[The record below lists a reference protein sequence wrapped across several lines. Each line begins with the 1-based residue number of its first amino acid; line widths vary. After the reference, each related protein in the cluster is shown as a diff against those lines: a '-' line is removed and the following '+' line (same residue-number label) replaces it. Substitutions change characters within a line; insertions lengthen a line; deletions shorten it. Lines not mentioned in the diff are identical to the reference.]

1 MDDPRVKIDPMLRTV
16 SCSLAVLLAVA
27 VSADAQ
33 NAPTLGFPVGAAG
46 IGAKYHFT
54 LDPSDVEEAKVMV
67 GLGARSHK
75 FNMTPVAPNSW
86 TLLATAKLDTA
97 IASILAQPFDN
108 FVFWAYSQNASS
120 ASPSP
125 TNPSADNVFAPQYLK
140 VNYKEIYELVVWL
153 RTEYTGV
160 GRSFFIGD
168 WEMDNKITCSG
179 ACEPL
184 PETISNVINWE
195 YTRQL
200 AVDDAKAATPN
211 SNTAVWHYV
220 EINFV
225 QQVISG
231 STKPRMINA
240 VMPYINP
247 DYVSYSAWDS
257 LWPSVTALPPAL
269 TYIQT
274 RIQPKPSVPGVR
286 VFVGEFGAKASYWGA
301 DRQNTLAMSVIREA
315 LTWGAPLL
323 FYWAV
328 YDNSQKG
335 YWLIDSDNTKQPI
348 YYSLQSAYKAVQK

>member
-1 MDDPRVKIDPMLRTV
+1 MLRTIFYSV
-16 SCSLAVLLAVA
+16 GVLLVVA
-27 VSADAQ
+27 ISADAQ
-33 NAPTLGFPVGAAG
+33 NAPTFGFPVGAAG

-54 LDPSDVEEAKVMV
+54 SDPPQVEEAKVMI
-67 GLGARSHK
+67 GLGAKSHK
-75 FNMTPVAPNSW
+75 FNLAPLAPNDW
-86 TLLATAKLDTA
+86 TLLETAKLDTG
-97 IASILAQPFDN
+97 IASILAQPFDT
-108 FVFWAYSQNASS
+108 FVFWAYSQNTSS

-125 TNPSADNVFAPQYLK
+125 RNPSADNVFAPQYLQ

-153 RTEYTGV
+153 RTVYNGT

-168 WEMDNKITCSG
+168 WEMDNKITCLG

-184 PETISNVINWE
+184 PTTISNVINWE
-195 YTRQL
+195 NTRQQ
-200 AVDDAKAATPN
+200 AVDDAKTATPN
-211 SNTAVWHYV
+211 SNVAVWHYV

-247 DYVSYSAWDS
+247 DFVSYSAWDS
-257 LWPSVTALPPAL
+257 LWPSITALPPAL
-269 TYIQT
+269 TYIQDHI
-274 RIQPKPSVPGVR
+274 RPKASVPGVR
-286 VFVGEFGAKASYWGA
+286 VFIGEFGAKASYWGA
-301 DRQNTLAMSVIREA
+301 ERQNSLAISVIRES

-335 YWLIDSDNTKQPI
+335 YWLIDSNNTMQPL
-348 YYSLQSAYKAVQK
+348 YYSLQSAYKTLPK